1 MVEAQSTW
9 TVNILIRALL
19 YLGQTYN
26 EYFIENKINLYGS
39 EKVDLPKPEM
49 YVLYTGDRKDKP
61 DTINLKDEFFGG
73 EEIAVNAEIKVLY
86 DGRPG
91 DIISQ
96 YVGFTKV
103 LEEQVRI
110 HGRTLEAI
118 KATIEICKDKD
129 LLKEYLESR
138 EKEVVGIMVT
148 LFDEEEVMER
158 YAISIANKAAIN
170 ATIDECIFFGA
181 TKQQAV
187 ERLVDK
193 FGLSSDVAGEMV
205 QESWK

>member
-138 EKEVVGIMVT
+138 DRKSVV
-148 LFDEEEVMER
+148 
-158 YAISIANKAAIN
+158 
-170 ATIDECIFFGA
+170 
-181 TKQQAV
+181 
-187 ERLVDK
+187 
-193 FGLSSDVAGEMV
+193 
-205 QESWK
+205 